1 MSWPTKKFGEI
12 LVTLFSAFFALN
24 KKQNLENNKEPK
36 KEPVLPVPK
45 TKTAE
50 ELEGEQIMS
59 LLMRS
64 QTNPAD
70 SEATKRLRKFINYE
84 FGLDFEK
91 DHLQCTEYVHF
102 KVLKEL
108 GTKIDWT
115 GRVGPRHGVAWPDQ
129 FLTLKRYRVLDMP
142 KKGYTMSFTAG
153 CTVPPGHVAFVEEV
167 LNDDSIVISEANW
180 PPPGQKEQGQYNK
193 RPLSK
198 KDWKEKYRGRFVDF
212 S

>member
-1 MSWPTKKFGEI
+1 MKSWPTKKLGEI
-12 LVTLFSAFFALN
+12 LVTLFSALFASN
-24 KKQNLENNKEPK
+24 KKQNLESKELEK
-36 KEPVLPVPK
+36 KPVLPAQK
-45 TKTAE
+45 TKSAE
-50 ELEGEQIMS
+50 ELEGEQIIS
-59 LLMRS
+59 LLIQS

-108 GTKIDWT
+108 RAKINWT

-142 KKGYTMSFTAG
+142 KKGCAMSFAAG
-153 CTVPPGHVAFVEEV
+153 CTVPPGHVAYVEEV

-193 RPLSK
+193 RSLTK